1 MRESARASRA
11 AASGSGTDLSAM
23 TLTRSRAAFEWFCDL
38 LAHATQTKCYVR
50 FTSAFLYRS
59 NKPNEVWAFVE

>member
-1 MRESARASRA
+1 MRESARKPGGGEREHTS
-11 AASGSGTDLSAM
+11 DLSAM

-38 LAHATQTKCYVR
+38 LAHATQTKCYVG

-59 NKPNEVWAFVE
+59 NKPKEVWAFVE